1 MFVTKTVEYE
11 ISDYL
16 GEDLINNV
24 LDDDE
29 YTIGVDD
36 KGNTITYYDLDAKNK
51 IIFLEALQNQ
61 INTEITE
68 RINYNKE
75 T

>member
-1 MFVTKTVEYE
+1 MFVTKVVEYE

-16 GEDLINNV
+16 GEDLIDSV

-29 YTIGVDD
+29 YTLGVDD
-36 KGNTITYYDLDAKNK
+36 KGNTITYHDLDAKNK